1 MTKVAIELRE
11 CSKIYKSKKL
21 DDVVA
26 LNKFSYIFEYGK
38 IYGIMGKSGAGK
50 TTLLNLISMIDDI
63 SDGKILIDNIS
74 VDKLKISEKAL
85 KRNNDIGMIF
95 QNYMLNEYMNSYE
108 NIVLPMLINKNVDRR
123 NRKENVTKLINMVGL
138 PDKLKRYPSELSG
151 GEKQRIAIARALAN
165 DPKIILADEPT
176 GNLDEENETYI
187 FKLLR
192 KFAED
197 GKCVIVV
204 SHSNIIKKYADIII
218 NIRKGELYVN
228 K

>member
-95 QNYMLNEYMNSYE
+95 QNYMLIEYMNSYE

-204 SHSNIIKKYADIII
+204 SHSNII
-218 NIRKGELYVN
+218 VFQF
-228 K
+228 